1 MNKQLTLIGAAV
13 AAALGVGTTAQ
24 ALPAAAWTDGTIT
37 TVFYAGGGSAQVPAV
52 YTAVFNCLVS
62 SSIDVYT
69 DGTGS
74 TAHPASTSYIIVS
87 GTVDSTKGCGAT
99 ANVGFMY
106 KFNGGSCPNGASPF
120 LTAGAT
126 TLSYPAVSQVATA
139 TAITGF
145 SGTKSP
151 INPNFSFTAGTTLSG
166 VAPDWGV
173 TDTEASLCGYGWNL
187 PPGSDAG
194 LVQTFNTK
202 NKAALWVSP
211 FAIAVSA
218 DVFAQKTNFS
228 KAEVAAIYQLN
239 TNNGITSWAQ
249 LKGDNGS
256 ALTGLGG
263 IALLD
268 RSIGSGT
275 RTGANAYFLGY
286 PNNKFA
292 IGGALAPNSIA
303 NGYSTCSALSAC
315 GTGTFTST
323 FLDISEKT
331 SQAIVDDLAFANAH
345 NIGAIAAL
353 GVEFPPLYQQTTA
366 GSNDYFF
373 VKING
378 NGIDTGTGTTDNVN
392 SATGPATTSYT
403 HVIDGTYDYATQ
415 VGFAGKVADAS
426 QPAFPKGVIAHL
438 KAASI
443 SDASASGS
451 AWPAAAEGVLLDVAT
466 TGTTSAGNVSW
477 TRGGNSAA
485 APVFISTVTA
495 PFPVTIATQ
504 K

>member
-13 AAALGVGTTAQ
+13 AAAVASTAH

-37 TVFYAGGGSAQVPAV
+37 SVFYAGGGSAQVPAV
-52 YTAVFNCLVS
+52 YTAVYNCMVS

-69 DGTGS
+69 DGSGT
-74 TAHPASTSYIIVS
+74 TAHPASVSYIIVS

-126 TLSYPAVSQVATA
+126 TLSYPSTTSVATA

-145 SGTKSP
+145 AGIKSP
-151 INPNFSFTAGTTLSG
+151 INPNFAFSGPTFTSG
-166 VAPDWGV
+166 IAPDWGV
-173 TDTEASLCGYGWNL
+173 TDTEATLCGYGWNL
-187 PPGSDAG
+187 PPGTDAG
-194 LVQTFNTK
+194 LVTAYNTK

-211 FAIAVSA
+211 FGIAVSA
-218 DVFAQKTNFS
+218 DVYAQKTNFS
-228 KAEVAAIYQLN
+228 KAEIAAIYQGQ
-239 TNNGITSWAQ
+239 TNNVVTAWSQ
-249 LKGDNGS
+249 LNGDNGQPM
-256 ALTGLGG
+256 TGLGG

-268 RSIGSGT
+268 RSVGSGT
-275 RTGANAYFLGY
+275 RTGANAYFLNY
-286 PNNKFA
+286 PANKFS
-292 IGGALAPNSIA
+292 IGGASAPNSIA
-303 NGYSTCSALSAC
+303 VGYSTCSALSAC
-315 GTGTFTST
+315 GTGTFTNS

-331 SQAIVDDLAFANAH
+331 SQAIIDDMAFANAH

-366 GSNDYFF
+366 GQNDYFF
-373 VKING
+373 AKING
-378 NGIDTGTGTTDNVN
+378 NGIDTATGTTDNIN
-392 SATGPATTSYT
+392 SQTPATTSYT
-403 HVIDGTYDYATQ
+403 HVVDGTYDYATQ

-426 QPAFPKGVIAHL
+426 QPAFQKGVVTNL
-438 KAASI
+438 KSTAI

-451 AWPAAAEGVLLDVAT
+451 AWPAAAEGVLLDPVT
-466 TGTTSAGNVSW
+466 KGGGAGSVSFS
-477 TRGGNSAA
+477 RSGNMLGS
-485 APVFISTVTA
+485 PVFWGQVTA
-495 PFPVTIATQ
+495 PFPVTIGTQ